1 MAELIETGNLWKELP
16 SMKDAES
23 CVGAGVTWAIKLA
36 RPEIF
41 IPTDVE
47 ERINRAKFGKCKE
60 NIPLA

>member
-36 RPEIF
+36 RPETP
-41 IPTDVE
+41 IPADVE